1 MAKFFGRIGYVET
14 VETKSGVWKP
24 QIVEREYFGDLTRNV
39 RRYESSGQLNEN
51 LNDDINVANEISIV
65 ADPFANENFHAM
77 RYVIFMGAKWKI
89 SNVEVCHPRLLLTI
103 GGVYNG

>member
-1 MAKFFGRIGYVET
+1 MAQFFGRIGYVET
-14 VETKSGVWKP
+14 VETKPGVWKP

-51 LNDDINVANEISIV
+51 LNIANEISIV
-65 ADPFANENFHAM
+65 ADPYAYENFHAM

-89 SNVEVCHPRLLLTI
+89 SNVEVCRPRLLLTI